1 MKKFSLLLVA
11 AMIAVS
17 LCACGKKEQT
27 PAVTT
32 PAATS
37 PTAAAP
43 TEEMTLPTIDP
54 TMGTNIPDPEV
65 DPNSTDDM
73 LDPSEDTRQEENA
86 TENGTR
92 SRGSN
97 NRGITGNQ
105 GMQFGE

>member
-32 PAATS
+32 PAATT

-54 TMGTNIPDPEV
+54 TAGTNIPDPEV
-65 DPNSTDDM
+65 DPNSTADM
-73 LDPSEDTRQEENA
+73 SDPSEDTRQEENSTKGA
-86 TENGTR
+86 TR
-92 SRGSN
+92 SRG
-97 NRGITGNQ
+97 RGNTDSQ